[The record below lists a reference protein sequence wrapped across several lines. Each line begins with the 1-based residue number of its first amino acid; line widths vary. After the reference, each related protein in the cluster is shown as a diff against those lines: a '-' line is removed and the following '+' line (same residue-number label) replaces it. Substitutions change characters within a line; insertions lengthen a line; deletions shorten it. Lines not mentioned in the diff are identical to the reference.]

1 MIPKIQLKLP
11 VYHGTDAKVLKK
23 GVGHIQNTAFPV
35 GGSGTHA
42 VLSAHRGLPEAR
54 LFTDLDK
61 LEKGDAFFIQVL
73 DETFAYEVDQIKTVL
88 PEDTGDLQPAEGQDY
103 VTLVTCT
110 PYGVNTHRLLIRGKR
125 TEMVTPQEKDTVSSV
140 EHKKDRNLSR
150 LIVSLAVV
158 FVILAVTVFVI
169 RIRKK
174 KFRQGEKE

>member
-1 MIPKIQLKLP
+1 MISTLGK
-11 VYHGTDAKVLKK
+11 D
-23 GVGHIQNTAFPV
+23 
-35 GGSGTHA
+35 
-42 VLSAHRGLPEAR
+42 
-54 LFTDLDK
+54 LF
-61 LEKGDAFFIQVL
+61 
-73 DETFAYEVDQIKTVL
+73 YRVDQICTVL
-88 PEDTGDLQPAEGQDY
+88 PDQTEELSVIPRQDY
-103 VTLVTCT
+103 ATLVTCT